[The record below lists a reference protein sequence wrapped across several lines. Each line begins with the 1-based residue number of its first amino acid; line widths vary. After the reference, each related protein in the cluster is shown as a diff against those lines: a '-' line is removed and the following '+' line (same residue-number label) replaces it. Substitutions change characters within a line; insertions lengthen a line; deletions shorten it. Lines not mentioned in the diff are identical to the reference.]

1 MRLYLPIFPITAFI
15 GYVLYLTFV
24 KKDLKRNLSTVVYPG
39 LFYSRLGSIYAF
51 YKQQPFLKCLITFPF
66 I

>member
-39 LFYSRLGSIYAF
+39 LFYSRLGSIYAV
-51 YKQQPFLKCLITFPF
+51 L
-66 I
+66 